1 MNIKSFI
8 LGILTG
14 IVLTIAV
21 LIVIGLANQNSNEID
36 SIEYLDQPVSYEGK
50 NKTSFKVLQ
59 VLGNSALAKEIS
71 DEDFDLY
78 YGNTVVILGENFYSN
93 QIIKINNPIR
103 VGTYNYTT
111 QSGIP
116 KTVPVIDGIMVEQ

>member
-36 SIEYLDQPVSYEGK
+36 SIEYLDQPLSYEGK
-50 NKTSFKVLQ
+50 NETSFKVLQ

-71 DEDFDLY
+71 NEDFELY
-78 YGNTVVILGENFYSN
+78 FGNTVVILGENFYSN
-93 QIIKINNPIR
+93 QIVKINNPVRI
-103 VGTYNYTT
+103 VSYNYTT

-116 KTVPVIDGIMVEQ
+116 KTVPVIDGIMEE

>member
-36 SIEYLDQPVSYEGK
+36 SIEYLDQPLSYEGK
-50 NKTSFKVLQ
+50 NETSFKVLQ

-71 DEDFDLY
+71 NEDFELY
-78 YGNTVVILGENFYSN
+78 FGNTVVILGENFYSN
-93 QIIKINNPIR
+93 QIVKINNPVRI
-103 VGTYNYTT
+103 GSYNYTT

-116 KTVPVIDGIMVEQ
+116 KTVPVIDGIME

>member
-36 SIEYLDQPVSYEGK
+36 SIEYLEQPVSYEGK
-50 NKTSFKVLQ
+50 NETSFKVLQ

-71 DEDFDLY
+71 NEDFELY
-78 YGNTVVILGENFYSN
+78 FGNTVVILGENFYSN
-93 QIIKINNPIR
+93 QIVKINNPVRI
-103 VGTYNYTT
+103 GSYNYTT

-116 KTVPVIDGIMVEQ
+116 KTVPVIDGIMEE

>member
-36 SIEYLDQPVSYEGK
+36 SIEYLDQPLSYEGK
-50 NKTSFKVLQ
+50 NETSFKVLQ

-71 DEDFDLY
+71 NEDFELY
-78 YGNTVVILGENFYSN
+78 FGNTVVILGENFYSN
-93 QIIKINNPIR
+93 QIVKINNPVRI
-103 VGTYNYTT
+103 GSYNYTT

-116 KTVPVIDGIMVEQ
+116 KTVPVIDGIMEE

>member
-50 NKTSFKVLQ
+50 NETSFKVLQ

-71 DEDFDLY
+71 NEDFELY
-78 YGNTVVILGENFYSN
+78 FGNTVVILGENFYSN
-93 QIIKINNPIR
+93 QIVKINNPVRI
-103 VGTYNYTT
+103 GSYNYTT

-116 KTVPVIDGIMVEQ
+116 KTVPVIDGIMEE

>member
-14 IVLTIAV
+14 IVLTITV
-21 LIVIGLANQNSNEID
+21 LFVIGFVNQNSNESD
-36 SIEYLDQPVSYEGK
+36 SIEYLEQPMSYEGK
-50 NKTSFKVLQ
+50 NETSFKVLQ

-71 DEDFDLY
+71 NEDLELY
-78 YGNTVVILGENFYSN
+78 LGNTVLILGENFYSN
-93 QIIKINNPIR
+93 QIVKMNNPVR

-111 QSGIP
+111 QNEIP
-116 KTVPVIDGIMVEQ
+116 KTVPVIEGILEE